1 MTAGLLGGAGGGYRG
16 PMAVEPPLWPGGVDG
31 PRPADGAGV
40 AGPASSGS
48 PVGATAT
55 AASEGAGA
63 WSGWAIDR
71 SIAVAL
77 ERLDGP
83 PGLATRAEVVV
94 VLESIDE
101 HLRRLVE
108 NPDVDTTTA
117 SRLGRARA
125 ELGGYLEA
133 AAALEAVNMPEA
145 TIADVLRRA
154 VRGVRSTVGPT
165 PAAADERPTTA

>member
-1 MTAGLLGGAGGGYRG
+1 MAIEPPHSPLGLSEPGALEPGAAAGGPGVG
-16 PMAVEPPLWPGGVDG
+16 PDAWFGLPVDG
-31 PRPADGAGV
+31 
-40 AGPASSGS
+40 
-48 PVGATAT
+48 
-55 AASEGAGA
+55 
-63 WSGWAIDR
+63 
-71 SIAVAL
+71 SIAAAL
-77 ERLDGP
+77 DRLDGP
-83 PGLATRAEVVV
+83 ADLPTRAEVVV
-94 VLESIDE
+94 VLESIGE

-125 ELGGYLEA
+125 DLGGYLEA